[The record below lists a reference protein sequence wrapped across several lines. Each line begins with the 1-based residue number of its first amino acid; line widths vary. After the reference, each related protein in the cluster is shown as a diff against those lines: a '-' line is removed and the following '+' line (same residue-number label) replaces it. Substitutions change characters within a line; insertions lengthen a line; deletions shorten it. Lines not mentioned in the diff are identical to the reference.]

1 MLPPPM
7 KLADYD
13 FDLPEELIAQYPVPE
28 RDQSRLLVID
38 RSDGSLAH
46 RQFRDILDYLS
57 PPDVLVLNRTQ
68 VMPARLVGRKA
79 DTGGRVEL
87 LLIRPL
93 AAGAWL
99 ALGRPGRGLKPGI
112 ELEFGDGALQAHVD
126 ERVAGGRF
134 KVRFD
139 AADIMAQLEQVG
151 EIPLPPYIQRSV
163 GAEDRARYQTVYAEQ
178 PGAVAAPT
186 AGLHFTP
193 ELLAALEAKGVAVAK
208 VLLHVGPGTFAPV
221 RAADPR
227 EHRLEAEYCE
237 IDEGVAAELAQRRA
251 AGGRI
256 VAVGTTV
263 VRTLESAVAAAGEL
277 RPFAGFV
284 ETFIYPPYAF
294 GAVDALV
301 TNFHLPRSS
310 LLMLVAAFV
319 GRERLF
325 AAYREAV
332 ARQYRFYS
340 YGDAMIIQ

>member
-1 MLPPPM
+1 M

-46 RQFRDILDYLS
+46 RHFRDILDYLS

-112 ELEFGDGALQAHVD
+112 ELEFGDGALRANID

-151 EIPLPPYIQRSV
+151 EIPLPPYIQRSL

>member
-13 FDLPEELIAQYPVPE
+13 FDLPEELIAQHPAPA
-28 RDQSRLLVID
+28 RDQSRLLVIG
-38 RSDGSLAH
+38 RSDGSLVH
-46 RQFRDILDYLS
+46 RHFCDILDYLS

-79 DTGGRVEL
+79 HTGGRVEL

-93 AAGAWL
+93 PTGSWL
-99 ALGRPGRGLKPGI
+99 ALGRPGRGLRPGNK
-112 ELEFGDGALQAHVD
+112 LEFGDGALPALIE
-126 ERVAGGRF
+126 ERVEGGRF

-139 AADIMAQLEQVG
+139 AVDIMAQLEQMG
-151 EIPLPPYIQRSV
+151 EIPLPPYIRRSAD
-163 GAEDRARYQTVYAEQ
+163 AEDRARYQTVYAEQ
-178 PGAVAAPT
+178 LGAVAAPT

-193 ELLAALEAKGVAVAK
+193 ELLTKLEAKGVAVAK

-237 IDEGVAAELAQRRA
+237 VDEGVAAELAQRRA

-263 VRTLESAVAAAGEL
+263 VRTLESAVAVSGEL
-277 RPFAGFV
+277 QPFAGFV

-325 AAYREAV
+325 NIYREAV

>member
-13 FDLPEELIAQYPVPE
+13 FDLPKELIAQYPVPE
-28 RDQSRLLVID
+28 RDQSRLLVLD

-112 ELEFGDGALQAHVD
+112 ELEFGDGALRAHID
-126 ERVAGGRF
+126 ERGAGGRF

-277 RPFAGFV
+277 RSFAGFV